1 MSIAGRSVGLGNR
14 TGRNG
19 MLQPLYSGVIH
30 ELVAE
35 TLAGERMSTP

>member
-1 MSIAGRSVGLGNR
+1 
-14 TGRNG
+14 